1 MVVALDRTTG
11 RYPISEEHMQRFL
24 EMGLASPI
32 AAMEVFLDPYR
43 PWIESV
49 VGCPRA
55 ETLTMEFEFPFSH
68 LVAEELMA
76 GVELDRQCLGSA
88 STVRKLVRRWEL
100 PPGVSPRME
109 LHASRNRQAP
119 VTERR
124 LAWDPH
130 WKETPIALWLRE
142 SEHAI
147 VSVTVPYVS
156 YLEKGALSWRQWVI
170 VNRCE
175 AAASLNLLRQVEP
188 PRRISVFGGRD
199 IPLPE
204 NWYDWDSVL
213 LDPSLRE
220 LVRRDFEAF
229 WESESWFTEHG
240 LPYRR
245 GYLLYGPPGNGK
257 TSVARIMACHPLV
270 SAFSID
276 FSNESLPNDAL
287 SDLFQAAEDRAPAII
302 ILEDLDRVFGADG
315 TANRSS
321 ITLPHLLTCL
331 DGLAVQSGIVVVAT
345 ANDPRTLDP
354 AILKRPGRFDRLAVF
369 PPPSIELRSEYL
381 RRLAGDA
388 LDGSKLAMAANI
400 AEHMSFAQ
408 IREAYILA
416 GQRSF
421 RRGAPV
427 EGEEILEAIRIV
439 RGEANGTGIPPD
451 GRSVGFGP
459 QSTVGVPTFGSPVR
473 SGG

>member
-1 MVVALDRTTG
+1 
-11 RYPISEEHMQRFL
+11 MQRFL
-24 EMGLASPI
+24 EMGFASPI
-32 AAMEVFLDPYR
+32 AAMEAFLEPYR
-43 PWIESV
+43 SWIESV

-55 ETLTMEFEFPFSH
+55 ETLTLEFEFPFSH

-88 STVRKLVRRWEL
+88 STVRELVRRWEL
-100 PPGVSPRME
+100 SPGVSPRME

-130 WKETPIALWLRE
+130 WKETPIALWLNG
-142 SEHAI
+142 SHYAI
-147 VSVTVPYVS
+147 VSVIIPYVS
-156 YLEKGALSWRQWVI
+156 YMEKGALSWRQWVI
-170 VNRCE
+170 VNRSE

-188 PRRISVFGGRD
+188 PRRVSVIGGRD
-199 IPLPE
+199 ISLPV

-213 LDPSLRE
+213 LDPPLRE
-220 LVRRDFEAF
+220 LVREDFEAF
-229 WESESWFTEHG
+229 WESEAWFADHH

-257 TSVARIMACHPLV
+257 TSVVRIMACHPLM
-270 SAFSID
+270 SAFSIN
-276 FSNESLPNDAL
+276 FSNDGLPNDAL
-287 SDLFQAAEDRAPAII
+287 SDLFQVAEDKAPAII
-302 ILEDLDRVFGADG
+302 ILEDLDRFFGGDG
-315 TANRSS
+315 AANRSS

-354 AILKRPGRFDRLAVF
+354 AILKRPGRFDRLAAF
-369 PPPSIELRSEYL
+369 PLPSLELRTEYL
-381 RRLAGDA
+381 RRFTSGTLDDSQLAI
-388 LDGSKLAMAANI
+388 AANR

-408 IREAYILA
+408 IREAYTLA

-427 EGEEILEAIRIV
+427 QADEILEAIRIV
-439 RGEANGTGIPPD
+439 RSEASGTAVPAD
-451 GRSVGFGP
+451 GRSVGFSP
-459 QSTVGVPTFGSPVR
+459 QSAPVILGFGSPVR
-473 SGG
+473 NDA

>member
-1 MVVALDRTTG
+1 MRHL
-11 RYPISEEHMQRFL
+11 L
-24 EMGLASPI
+24 EMGFASPI
-32 AAMEVFLDPYR
+32 AAMEVFLEPHR

-49 VGCPRA
+49 VGCSRA
-55 ETLTMEFEFPFSH
+55 DALTLEFEFPFSH
-68 LVAEELMA
+68 LVAEELMN

-88 STVRKLVRRWEL
+88 GTLRKLVRRWEL

-142 SEHAI
+142 SEHAV
-147 VSVTVPYVS
+147 VSVIVPYVS

-170 VNRCE
+170 VNRSE

-204 NWYDWDSVL
+204 NWYDWDSVV

-220 LVRRDFEAF
+220 LVRNDFEAF
-229 WESESWFTEHG
+229 WESESWFAKHG

-276 FSNESLPNDAL
+276 FSNEGYPNDAL
-287 SDLFQAAEDRAPAII
+287 SDLFQVAEDRAPALI

-315 TANRSS
+315 TANHSS
-321 ITLPHLLTCL
+321 IRLPHLLTCL

-354 AILKRPGRFDRLAVF
+354 AILKRPGRFDRLAPF
-369 PPPSIELRSEYL
+369 PPPSAELRSEYL
-381 RRLAGDA
+381 RRLAGEA
-388 LDGSKLAMAANI
+388 LDEPNVALAANRS
-400 AEHMSFAQ
+400 EHMSFAQ
-408 IREAYILA
+408 IREAYVLA

-421 RRGAPV
+421 RRGTPV
-427 EGEEILEAIRIV
+427 QAEEILEAIRIV
-439 RGEANGTGIPPD
+439 RGEANGATIPAD
-451 GRSVGFGP
+451 GRCVGFGP
-459 QSTVGVPTFGSPVR
+459 QITWAV
-473 SGG
+473 SGFANPARPGA

>member
-1 MVVALDRTTG
+1 
-11 RYPISEEHMQRFL
+11 MQRFL
-24 EMGLASPI
+24 EMGFASPI
-32 AAMEVFLDPYR
+32 AAMEAFLEPYR
-43 PWIESV
+43 PWIESA

-55 ETLTMEFEFPFSH
+55 ETLTLEFEFPFSH

-76 GVELDRQCLGSA
+76 GVELDRQCLGA
-88 STVRKLVRRWEL
+88 AGTVRKLVRRWEL

-130 WKETPIALWLRE
+130 WKETPIALWLHE
-142 SEHAI
+142 SDHAI
-147 VSVTVPYVS
+147 VSVIIPYVS
-156 YLEKGALSWRQWVI
+156 QMEKGALSWRQWVI
-170 VNRCE
+170 VNRHE

-188 PRRISVFGGRD
+188 PRRISVIGGRD

-213 LDPSLRE
+213 LAPPLTE
-220 LVRRDFEAF
+220 LVRDDFEAF
-229 WESESWFTEHG
+229 WESEAWFAEHG

-245 GYLLYGPPGNGK
+245 GYLLFGPPGNGK
-257 TSVARIMACHPLV
+257 TSVVRIMACHPLV

-276 FSNESLPNDAL
+276 FSNEGLPNDAL
-287 SDLFQAAEDRAPAII
+287 SDLFQAAEDKAPAII
-302 ILEDLDRVFGADG
+302 ILEDLDRVFGGDG

-354 AILKRPGRFDRLAVF
+354 AIIKRPGRFDRLAVF
-369 PPPSIELRSEYL
+369 PVPSLELRSEYL
-381 RRLAGDA
+381 HRLTSGAVDGQQLA
-388 LDGSKLAMAANI
+388 LAATS
-400 AEHMSFAQ
+400 AAHMSFAQ
-408 IREAYILA
+408 IREAYVLA

-421 RRGAPV
+421 RRGTQVQAN
-427 EGEEILEAIRIV
+427 EILEAIRIV
-439 RGEANGTGIPPD
+439 RGEANGTAVSAD

-459 QSTVGVPTFGSPVR
+459 QSAPGVLGFGSFT
-473 SGG
+473 SNGA

>member
-1 MVVALDRTTG
+1 MVLDRTTA
-11 RYPISEEHMQRFL
+11 RYPISEERMHRFL
-24 EMGLASPI
+24 EMGFASPV
-32 AAMEVFLDPYR
+32 AAMEAFIEPYR

-55 ETLTMEFEFPFSH
+55 ETLTLEFEFPFSH
-68 LVAEELMA
+68 LVADELMA
-76 GVELDRQCLGSA
+76 GVELDRQCLGA
-88 STVRKLVRRWEL
+88 AGTMRKLVRRWGL

-109 LHASRNRQAP
+109 LHASRNRQTP

-130 WKETPIALWLRE
+130 WKETPIALWLNE
-142 SEHAI
+142 SSHAI
-147 VSVTVPYVS
+147 VTLEIPYVS

-170 VNRCE
+170 VNRSE
-175 AAASLNLLRQVEP
+175 AADSLNLLRRVEP
-188 PRRISVFGGRD
+188 PRRISVIGGRD
-199 IPLPE
+199 IQMPE
-204 NWYDWDSVL
+204 NSYDWDSVL
-213 LDPSLRE
+213 LDPPLRE
-220 LVRRDFEAF
+220 LVRDDFETF
-229 WESESWFTEHG
+229 WESEAWFVDHR

-257 TSVARIMACHPLV
+257 TTVVRIMACHPLV

-276 FSNESLPNDAL
+276 FSNEGLPNEAL
-287 SDLFQAAEDRAPAII
+287 SDLFQAAEDKAPSIV
-302 ILEDLDRVFGADG
+302 ILEDLDRIFGGEG

-321 ITLPHLLTCL
+321 ITLQHLLTCL

-354 AILKRPGRFDRLAVF
+354 AILKRPGRFDRLAALSL
-369 PPPSIELRSEYL
+369 PSIELRSAYL
-381 RRLAGDA
+381 CRLTSGA
-388 LDGSKLAMAANI
+388 LDDSQLALAATR

-408 IREAYILA
+408 IREAYVLA

-421 RRGAPV
+421 RRGTPV
-427 EGEEILEAIRIV
+427 QANEILDALRIV
-439 RGEANGTGIPPD
+439 RGEACGRAVPAD

-459 QSTVGVPTFGSPVR
+459 QTTPVVLGFSR
-473 SGG
+473 PARNGI